1 MSVPTHNLYDFV
13 HRATKK
19 RFLLKH
25 FHPYSSRYLK
35 DCIELVTDWDH
46 GPNRV
51 DTADRLDFQYNF
63 LDTTSLQTLQPVL
76 FCHDQEPLMYEYYAD
91 DMQHMTDFIHDK
103 NHIVRAHIKAIGG
116 NLNLR
121 WINTMS
127 VQKTWI
133 LLHSELNSKEL
144 DKYQA
149 SGAFLG
155 AYWWSHAMLALDWYR
170 FAQHDPALDMGNDYK
185 KLFLIYCRDT
195 TGSREYR
202 KDFLNLIQQHAL
214 IDHSQIGSFST
225 YNITSDSSAVYDAI
239 DHTQAAISVVLETV
253 FDSRIHL
260 TEKIL
265 RPLACGH
272 PFLLA
277 GGPGSLALLHTYG
290 FKTFAPCINETYDT
304 VQDHD
309 QRLRMIVDEMKR
321 IQNLNRLDLD
331 CLIAECNKIA
341 KFNKKHFFSN
351 EFFTTI
357 TKELEQ
363 NVESAF
369 VQHQSRLDLS
379 TWWKFRQY
387 RKKNKFTMSKQDPRY
402 ELIKLLARLCRE
414 QRQHRSNSH
423 R

>member
-1 MSVPTHNLYDFV
+1 
-13 HRATKK
+13 
-19 RFLLKH
+19 
-25 FHPYSSRYLK
+25 
-35 DCIELVTDWDH
+35 
-46 GPNRV
+46 
-51 DTADRLDFQYNF
+51 
-63 LDTTSLQTLQPVL
+63 
-76 FCHDQEPLMYEYYAD
+76 MYEYYAD

-103 NHIVRAHIKAIGG
+103 NYIERAHSKAIGG
-116 NLNLR
+116 NFNLR
-121 WINTMS
+121 WANSTS
-127 VQKTWI
+127 GQKTWI

-144 DKYQA
+144 DKYQT
-149 SGAFLG
+149 SGDFLG

-170 FAQHDPALDMGNDYK
+170 FAQHDPALDRSNDYK

-195 TGSREYR
+195 TGTREYR

-277 GGPGSLALLHTYG
+277 GGPGSLALLRTYG

-304 VQDHD
+304 IQDHD

-321 IQNLNRLDLD
+321 IQNLNQLDLD

-351 EFFTTI
+351 KFFTTI

-363 NVESAF
+363 NVKSAF
-369 VQHQSRLDLS
+369 VQHQSQLDLS

-387 RKKNKFTMSKQDPRY
+387 RKKNKLAISKQDPQY
-402 ELIKLLARLCRE
+402 ESIKLLARLYRE
-414 QRQHRSNSH
+414 QRRSNSN